1 MTTTEIFD
9 SAMTMPQRDRAH
21 LAEQLLSSL
30 DAPDHPEEIE
40 LAWEAEIA
48 RRVGEIDSG
57 EVKCRP
63 WEEVR
68 GRLEAKYRGKA

>member
-30 DAPDHPEEIE
+30 DAPGNPEEIE
-40 LAWEAEIA
+40 RAWEAEIA

-57 EVKCRP
+57 EVQCRA
-63 WEEVR
+63 WEDAR
-68 GRLEAKYRGKA
+68 ARLEAKYCGKA